1 VAASVLSFRSRR
13 SRRLLGG
20 LLEAEVIEADV
31 LVPSGRFMAHGTLAF
46 IREAG
51 VTANN
56 VETYCSIF
64 KRGKKGVY

>member
-1 VAASVLSFRSRR
+1 M
-13 SRRLLGG
+13 
-20 LLEAEVIEADV
+20 IEADV